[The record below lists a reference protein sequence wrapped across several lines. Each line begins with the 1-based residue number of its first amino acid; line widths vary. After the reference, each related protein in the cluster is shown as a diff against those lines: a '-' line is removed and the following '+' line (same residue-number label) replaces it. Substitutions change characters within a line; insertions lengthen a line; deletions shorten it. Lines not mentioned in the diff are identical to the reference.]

1 MGEKWFQFVSRIK
14 KQLNLGSLKEAMAA
28 ASKRKSEW
36 KKGPSS
42 GSDMKMTKGRSKKSK
57 KAKKTRKS
65 RRSRKMKGGSG
76 DDSSAGDD
84 KKM

>member
-36 KKGPSS
+36 KKGPSAGPS
-42 GSDMKMTKGRSKKSK
+42 MKMSKKSK
-57 KAKKTRKS
+57 KSRKSRKSNTRKS
-65 RRSRKMKGGSG
+65 RRTRSKRGGRE
-76 DDSSAGDD
+76 DTETDD

>member
-36 KKGPSS
+36 KKGPSAGPS
-42 GSDMKMTKGRSKKSK
+42 VKKSKKSK
-57 KAKKTRKS
+57 KSRKSKTRKS
-65 RRSRKMKGGSG
+65 RRTRSKRGGG
-76 DDSSAGDD
+76 EPDTDE
-84 KKM
+84 